1 MVMTILQ
8 GQKLKEIFE
17 KRSSCGVVYL
27 FGSQV
32 SGKTHARS
40 DYDIAV
46 YFDEKDVVKRHDT
59 LFELAGEISR
69 VFQSDDID
77 IHSLND
83 LENPLL
89 KYNIIAKGKVVFER
103 EPYRVIIEPRILN
116 DYFDFICHL
125 KKYNLT
131 KAL

>member
-1 MVMTILQ
+1 MTSLEE
-8 GQKLKEIFE
+8 QKIKKICEKYGEI
-17 KRSSCGVVYL
+17 GIAYL

-32 SGKTHARS
+32 TGKTHAQS

-46 YFDEKDVVKRHDT
+46 YFNEPDVLKRHNI
-59 LFELAGEISR
+59 LFNLSSEISR
-69 VFQSDDID
+69 VFQSDAID

-83 LENPLL
+83 LQNPLL
-89 KYNIIAKGKVVFER
+89 KYSIIVKGKVIFER

-116 DYFDFICHL
+116 DYFDFTHHL

>member
-1 MVMTILQ
+1 MTILKE
-8 GQKLKEIFE
+8 QKIQEICE
-17 KRSSCGVVYL
+17 KYPKIGIMYF

-32 SGKTHARS
+32 TGKTHAQS

-46 YFDEKDVVKRHDT
+46 YFDEPDVVKRHNI
-59 LFELAGEISR
+59 LFELSGEISR

-83 LENPLL
+83 LQNPVL
-89 KYNIIAKGKVVFER
+89 KYHIIKDGKILFER
-103 EPYRVIIEPRILN
+103 EPYRVVIEPRILN
-116 DYFDFICHL
+116 DYFDFIYHL
-125 KKYNLT
+125 RKYNLT